1 MRSAIREEVASID
14 PFDRLERAHCE
25 DALAWIDSGAELCR
39 IERPANPPK
48 HLVSYFVLV
57 DHDHVLL
64 VDHKNAQ
71 LWLPSGGHVEPGE
84 HPRATVARE
93 LREELGLELADTPRA
108 PLMLTSAETVGATAG
123 HTDVSLWYVI
133 DADRGAPLTFDT
145 TEFHSARWFH
155 FNEAPVFR
163 SDPHLAR
170 FLGKLALTSHSTRPR
185 AKTRAAGLTAAL
197 GGLCHR

>member
-1 MRSAIREEVASID
+1 MRNAIRDEVASIE
-14 PFDRLERAHCE
+14 PFDTLERTHCE
-25 DALAWIDSGAELCR
+25 EALAWIDSGAELWR
-39 IERPANPPK
+39 IQKPATPPK

-57 DHDHVLL
+57 DHSHMLL
-64 VDHKNAQ
+64 VDHKNAR

-93 LREELGLELADTPRA
+93 LREELCLELAAAPAA

-133 DADRGAPLTFDT
+133 DADRSVSLRFDAH
-145 TEFHSARWFH
+145 EFHSVRWFH
-155 FNEAPVFR
+155 FNEAPVSR

-170 FLGKLALTSHSTRPR
+170 FLEKLALASHSTRPR
-185 AKTRAAGLTAAL
+185 AIARAADYL
-197 GGLCHR
+197 RR